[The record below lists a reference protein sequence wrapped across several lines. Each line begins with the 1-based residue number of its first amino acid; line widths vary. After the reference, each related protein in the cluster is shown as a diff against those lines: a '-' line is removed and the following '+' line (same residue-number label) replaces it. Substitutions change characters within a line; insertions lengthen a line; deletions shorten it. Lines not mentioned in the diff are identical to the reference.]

1 MSADDGGNRMK
12 SIFWVIA
19 AFMAIQGH
27 AFATDFAH
35 DRFQI
40 ARAETATRPR
50 ISLSEAT
57 QSVQARTGG
66 RVLAAQEMRERNAYR
81 IKILTPQGEVR
92 IIFVNADTG
101 EME

>member
-1 MSADDGGNRMK
+1 MK
-12 SIFWVIA
+12 SFLLAIA
-19 AFMAIQGH
+19 ALMAIQGH
-27 AFATDFAH
+27 AFAMDTAH
-35 DRFQI
+35 DHFQI
-40 ARAETATRPR
+40 ARAETANQPH

-57 QSVQARTGG
+57 QLVQNRTGG
-66 RVLAAQEMRERNAYR
+66 RVLAAQEIRERNAYR

>member
-1 MSADDGGNRMK
+1 MK
-12 SIFWVIA
+12 SLFLAIA

-27 AFATDFAH
+27 AFATDVAH

-40 ARAETATRPR
+40 ARAETAKHPR

-57 QSVQARTGG
+57 QSVQARLGG
-66 RVLAAQEMRERNAYR
+66 RVLTAQEVRERNAYR

-92 IIFVNADTG
+92 IIYVNAETG